1 MKVIRNINNN
11 VSLCEDSMGR
21 EVIAFG
27 KGIGFIKPPYEV
39 PLSQI
44 DRTFYNI
51 NDLNY
56 EGIKDIPVSILDAAI
71 QIIDEA
77 QNNLNVTFIP
87 TAALTLAD
95 HIQFAIQRLDKQLVI
110 HLTIQEDMK
119 HLYPLEMKEAYHA
132 LNIIKEKTSV
142 SLDPNEAG
150 NIALHFINS
159 QVTEKQGNK
168 VNSAPL
174 MEDMI
179 HVIEKQFQMTIDK
192 EGFNYSRFATHIDY
206 LLRRVLRGEQI
217 KSENVQMFDALKKE
231 YPGTYACVLII
242 SEMVDKQLKSHLS
255 DEEELYLILH
265 INRLCS
271 REENLLR
278 E

>member
-56 EGIKDIPVSILDAAI
+56 EGIKDIPISILDAAI

-95 HIQFAIQRLDKQLVI
+95 HIHFAIQRLDKQLVI

-119 HLYPLEMKEAYHA
+119 HLYPLEMKEALHA
-132 LNIIKEKTSV
+132 LTIIKEKTAV
-142 SLDPNEAG
+142 TLDPNEAG

-159 QVTEKQGNK
+159 QITAKQGDK
-168 VNSAPL
+168 VNSGPL
-174 MEDMI
+174 MEDVI
-179 HVIEKQFQMTIDK
+179 DLIEKQFRMAIDK

-206 LLRRVLRGEQI
+206 LVQRVLRGEQI
-217 KSENVQMFDALKKE
+217 KSDNAQMFEALKEE
-231 YPGTYACVLII
+231 YPGTYACVLSI
-242 SEMVDKQLKSHLS
+242 SEMVDKRLKFRLS
-255 DEEELYLILH
+255 NEEELYLILH

-271 REENLLR
+271 REENTLR